1 MHALIRILRA
11 AATGA
16 GAMLL
21 ATAAL
26 ATYPDKPIK
35 LIVPYAPGG
44 ITDNLARALADGIG
58 RELKQPIIVD
68 NRAGAG
74 AMVGTGAAAR
84 SPADGYTILMASNGN
99 MTVTPLVTKK
109 LNYDPIRELRVI
121 SIVAEVPTVVV
132 TNLQTPISDLHGLA
146 AYGKANEGKLNFA
159 SLGQGNVTYLTGKK
173 IESELGIRMTE
184 VPYKGSV
191 PALTALMSNDV
202 QLYVDV
208 LPGALPFI
216 QAGKLKALAVPM
228 DKRIPWLP
236 DTPTLQEAGYS
247 KFHAASW
254 LGLAVPSGTP
264 ADVVA
269 ALQQATARF
278 VRDEKFRATFT
289 KAGILMLTP
298 MEAGQVDEYVK
309 ADRDRWG
316 ALIREHNISID

>member
-1 MHALIRILRA
+1 MHALTQVLRA
-11 AATGA
+11 AATGV

-26 ATYPDKPIK
+26 ANYPDKPIK

-44 ITDNLARALADGIG
+44 ITDNLARALAEGIG

-68 NRAGAG
+68 SRPGAG
-74 AMVGTGAAAR
+74 AMIGTGAAAR
-84 SPADGYTILMASNGN
+84 SPADGYTLLMASNGS

-109 LNYDPIRELRVI
+109 LTYDPIRELRVI
-121 SIVAEVPTVVV
+121 TIVAEVPTVVV
-132 TNLQTPISDLHGLA
+132 TNMQTPITDLRGLS

-236 DTPTLQEAGYS
+236 DTPTLQESGYS

-254 LGLAVPSGTP
+254 LGLAVPAGTP
-264 ADVVA
+264 AEVVNA
-269 ALQQATARF
+269 IQQASARF
-278 VRDEKFRATFT
+278 VRDEKFRTTFT
-289 KAGILMLTP
+289 KAGILMMPP
-298 MEAGQVDEYVK
+298 MDAAQVDEYVK